1 MENSKL
7 IFIKRKTAEML
18 QSAWVL
24 FLFLLHHKSAMTDFS
39 GYLGERQNETYSNP
53 DPTKKVHLKILRYL
67 LIRTKFGSAMISF
80 LDKSIYPFKIDVVI

>member
-39 GYLGERQNETYSNP
+39 GYLGETYSNP

-67 LIRTKFGSAMISF
+67 LIGTKFGSAMIRF